1 MHIFSPITYCKEVV
15 VAKVFIHLVKLWK
28 KWPTTTRSMIL
39 TRNQVRFWWLPSLP
53 ISTKLSRKDLE
64 KWVSWDNLQIEY
76 KLQVRPNSLKFL
88 KVSFFCTM
96 QCVLVKKPYFLF
108 LDSRNDSQSGTLKS
122 GSIERQR
129 KVLFPNEVQ
138 GNNLLVPVV
147 DSPKRRRRSFTDFVR
162 KLSPKMPP
170 MSKNTV
176 SGKLRS

>member
-1 MHIFSPITYCKEVV
+1 M
-15 VAKVFIHLVKLWK
+15 
-28 KWPTTTRSMIL
+28 
-39 TRNQVRFWWLPSLP
+39 
-53 ISTKLSRKDLE
+53 
-64 KWVSWDNLQIEY
+64 
-76 KLQVRPNSLKFL
+76 KFGIY
-88 KVSFFCTM
+88 S
-96 QCVLVKKPYFLF
+96 F
-108 LDSRNDSQSGTLKS
+108 LDSRNESQSGTLKS

>member
-1 MHIFSPITYCKEVV
+1 MP
-15 VAKVFIHLVKLWK
+15 
-28 KWPTTTRSMIL
+28 IL
-39 TRNQVRFWWLPSLP
+39 T
-53 ISTKLSRKDLE
+53 KLAGKDLE
-64 KWVSWDNLQIEY
+64 KWVSWDNWQIEY
-76 KLQVRPNSLKFL
+76 KLQVRPNSLKFP

-96 QCVLVKKPYFLF
+96 QCILVRKPYFLF

-176 SGKLRS
+176 SGKLRF

>member
-1 MHIFSPITYCKEVV
+1 MP
-15 VAKVFIHLVKLWK
+15 
-28 KWPTTTRSMIL
+28 IL
-39 TRNQVRFWWLPSLP
+39 T
-53 ISTKLSRKDLE
+53 KLAGKDLE
-64 KWVSWDNLQIEY
+64 KWVSWDNWQIEY
-76 KLQVRPNSLKFL
+76 KLQVRPNSLKFP

-96 QCVLVKKPYFLF
+96 QCILVRKPYFLF

-138 GNNLLVPVV
+138 GNNLLVPMV

-176 SGKLRS
+176 SGKLRF